1 MLWVEQDSSHGQIVT
16 WQDDPIVVPRGGAAP
31 GMGEPLL
38 NVSCKSSNK
47 LVGMR
52 LLVNESAVACLDL
65 VWTGAYIER

>member
-1 MLWVEQDSSHGQIVT
+1 
-16 WQDDPIVVPRGGAAP
+16 
-31 GMGEPLL
+31 MGEPLL

-52 LLVNESAVACLDL
+52 LLVNESAVAYLDL